1 MFDEIQLRTGLMNRT
16 FTYHEGAVTKAHETA
31 GKQVSEP
38 TTTLV
43 KEIRFHDGRTIA
55 YEYDEEERITKV
67 TDSADGVTEYTYDAL
82 GQLLTET
89 KGSQTVSVT
98 YDKYGNIQ
106 SKNGIP
112 YSYGSDDANCCG
124 WKDLLTAYNG
134 KAITYDANGNPI
146 NYQGTAA
153 TWEKGRQLKTFGA
166 NSYKYNNDGI
176 RIQKRTATEIHDYIL
191 DGTNIIKELVT
202 DTGGC
207 PKYTNEYLYDLDG
220 TVCGIKHNGTAY
232 YFYKNLQGD
241 VIAITNA
248 TGAVV
253 ARYTYD
259 AWGVCTIVSDVSGVD
274 IANINPFRYRGY
286 YYDADT
292 NLYYLQ
298 SRYYD
303 PVVGRFVNADNSIY
317 MGKSGTVLGINL
329 HAYCENNSICRADI
343 MGTFWLPLIVA
354 RIAPAYWGN
363 NLVHFVYNQ
372 AKSPSG
378 FIYDQSSGKVANLR
392 FGFFKSSFN
401 GCGWIATYN
410 ALILLGKK
418 PKVEEII
425 LEYELT
431 GAVLYGA
438 FGVQP
443 YAVTHYFR
451 FRGYKVETT
460 YNSQKVDSVAKKHTC
475 NILFYWHNSGA
486 HYFATKWNGS
496 QFVGYNVWG
505 SNGPEYLGKL
515 LSKSFHNNQKRKI
528 GVLISISKK

>member
-1 MFDEIQLRTGLMNRT
+1 MK
-16 FTYHEGAVTKAHETA
+16 FTDHEGAVTKAHETA

-55 YEYDEEERITKV
+55 YEYDAEERITKV

-153 TWEKGRQLKTFGA
+153 TWEKGRQLKMFGA

-202 DTGGC
+202 DTDGC

-220 TVCGIKHNGTAY
+220 TVCEIKHNGTAY

-259 AWGVCTIVSDVSGVD
+259 AWGVPTIKEDTSSCN
-274 IANINPFRYRGY
+274 IATVNPFRYRGY
-286 YYDADT
+286 YYDT
-292 NLYYLQ
+292 ETKFYYLQ

-303 PVVGRFVNADNSIY
+303 PTIGRFINADVYSSTDIGIQGSNMFAYCNNNPVMHSDPTGEILIGSIIGGAIGGALLSVVSHITTNPDATVGSTLLALAVGAVTGALGGAAGALGFGELRKIVCSGIVGLIAGVY
-317 MGKSGTVLGINL
+317 AGITTDGSGWQKLAVGTSTAVITALGTYAGAHLETDVNGTRFGAAVANYSTTILVGSITEPLSVTSQNAITGKNANKKASATNRNINLRNERYRIWVQRKQGMLLGIL
-329 HAYCENNSICRADI
+329 
-343 MGTFWLPLIVA
+343 
-354 RIAPAYWGN
+354 
-363 NLVHFVYNQ
+363 
-372 AKSPSG
+372 
-378 FIYDQSSGKVANLR
+378 
-392 FGFFKSSFN
+392 
-401 GCGWIATYN
+401 
-410 ALILLGKK
+410 
-418 PKVEEII
+418 
-425 LEYELT
+425 
-431 GAVLYGA
+431 
-438 FGVQP
+438 
-443 YAVTHYFR
+443 
-451 FRGYKVETT
+451 
-460 YNSQKVDSVAKKHTC
+460 
-475 NILFYWHNSGA
+475 
-486 HYFATKWNGS
+486 
-496 QFVGYNVWG
+496 
-505 SNGPEYLGKL
+505 
-515 LSKSFHNNQKRKI
+515 
-528 GVLISISKK
+528 